1 MLLESKT
8 VTRLVNAEGVK
19 TNKKCKL
26 AIYASVEQASWGL
39 IGPVAIWQADTCLG
53 SYQSIATPT

>member
-19 TNKKCKL
+19 TNKKCKVTIKL
-26 AIYASVEQASWGL
+26 FMHQ
-39 IGPVAIWQADTCLG
+39 
-53 SYQSIATPT
+53 